1 MTAISAAS
9 VNVRTM
15 ADGTL
20 RITFDI
26 EPSEAGAA
34 FALFGKPGTPAALAA
49 LAVGY
54 AAKTPEVTPQ
64 VTPEVKGGPL
74 SKEAAMLCRNPVF
87 LRWLVLNDPENTTCS
102 EADAADQIRDQCG
115 IESRAELDADERA
128 GAYFINHF
136 RTPFIRW
143 QRETKAEQDGQAVR
157 P

>member
-1 MTAISAAS
+1 MTAIPAAAVS
-9 VNVRTM
+9 FRTL
-15 ADGTL
+15 ADGSC

-87 LRWLVLNDPENTTCS
+87 LRWLDDEQHMNG
-102 EADAADQIRDQCG
+102 EANEGTAAEWVRQECRIY
-115 IESRAELDADERA
+115 SRAELDSQE
-128 GAYFINHF
+128 GAAAAFINNI

-143 QRETKAEQDGQAVR
+143 QRERATA
-157 P
+157 

>member
-1 MTAISAAS
+1 MTAIPAAAVS
-9 VNVRTM
+9 FRTL
-15 ADGTL
+15 ADGSC

-74 SKEAAMLCRNPVF
+74 SKEAAMLCRNPSF
-87 LRWLVLNDPENTTCS
+87 QQWM
-102 EADAADQIRDQCG
+102 
-115 IESRAELDADERA
+115 ADELGFADVTEEMVAAEMRECLGISSRSEIDGNPEKA
-128 GAYFINHF
+128 AQFIDWY
-136 RTPFIRW
+136 RVPFIRW
-143 QRETKAEQDGQAVR
+143 QRERATA
-157 P
+157 

>member
-1 MTAISAAS
+1 MTAIPAAAVS
-9 VNVRTM
+9 FRTL
-15 ADGTL
+15 ADGSC

-74 SKEAAMLCRNPVF
+74 SKEAAMLCQNPAFIAWTALDSPNIGTEDTAAEWV
-87 LRWLVLNDPENTTCS
+87 RKACGVL
-102 EADAADQIRDQCG
+102 
-115 IESRAELDADERA
+115 SRAELDAQPAA
-128 GAYFINHF
+128 GQRFINIV

-143 QRETKAEQDGQAVR
+143 QRERATA
-157 P
+157 